1 VPDPLRRRFVMAGG
15 ALVGAATTFGVCG
28 LGVRTDAPRDGIGP
42 EAHARI
48 MLHSLASG
56 EEVDL
61 EYRRGGAIVP
71 PALARIDVLL
81 RDPVTGERGPIDTGL
96 IDFLRAIAA
105 ALAVPPEFDVLAGFE
120 SPRRSGSTRGSTRGS
135 AHAARTGLHGV
146 GRAID
151 VRLRGVAGAELAAC
165 AACLSRG
172 GVGYYRAAQCV
183 HVDTGPSRHW
193 RG

>member
-1 VPDPLRRRFVMAGG
+1 MRRVPSPQRRRFVMAGA
-15 ALVGAATTFGVCG
+15 ALVGAATTYGFCALVA
-28 LGVRTDAPRDGIGP
+28 RADAPVDGIGS

-48 MLHSLASG
+48 MLRSLGCG

-71 PALARIDVLL
+71 AALARIDALL
-81 RDPVTGERGPIDTGL
+81 RDPVTGERGPVDTRL
-96 IDFLRAIAA
+96 IDFLRAIAG
-105 ALAVPPEFDVLAGFE
+105 ALAVPPEFDVLAAFE
-120 SPRRSGSTRGSTRGS
+120 SPSRAGTLRGS
-135 AHAARTGLHGV
+135 AQAAPAGLHGL

-151 VRLRGVAGAELAAC
+151 VRLHGVTSAQVAVC
-165 AACLSRG
+165 AAGLSRG

-183 HVDTGPSRHW
+183 HVDTGPPRQW